1 MKGKSNLVWLSA
13 VIAMMGCGSAYAED
27 TFYELDPVIVTAQ
40 RMETTDLKTPAS
52 VETITSEDIKN
63 LVQLRFMKH
72 CGTAQALLFMRRAPE
87 IFLRGQ

>member
-52 VETITSEDIKN
+52 VETITSEDIKKSGATT
-63 LVQLRFMKH
+63 VH
-72 CGTAQALLFMRRAPE
+72 
-87 IFLRGQ
+87 